1 MGPWAAWA
9 GMKWG
14 GWWPCMQLG
23 GLELCD
29 PWGPF
34 QPGPFYDS
42 VLSSP
47 FAEPLGCSRPW
58 GADPS
63 SSALAQAHAVCNTQ
77 KEFILL
83 FQAAPPG
90 QADLQLFC
98 RLLFFP
104 VYSTRHEGGIHFTY
118 MSALGKTVVDT
129 LHPHV
134 GKREGRWGW
143 D

>member
-1 MGPWAAWA
+1 
-9 GMKWG
+9 
-14 GWWPCMQLG
+14 MQLG

-29 PWGPF
+29 PWDPF
-34 QPGPFYDS
+34 QPGPFCDS

-58 GADPS
+58 GADLS

-77 KEFILL
+77 KEFIPL

-98 RLLFFP
+98 RLLFSWNSSFC
-104 VYSTRHEGGIHFTY
+104 SRKIR
-118 MSALGKTVVDT
+118 
-129 LHPHV
+129 
-134 GKREGRWGW
+134 RECPSPRSSCR
-143 D
+143 